1 MNPLLLI
8 LSTALVVAQFALPR
22 RFAFVPL
29 LIAACHTPYYATL
42 GGQFSAVRLVLLA
55 GLMRAAF
62 TGFID
67 WHPRKP
73 LDLLL
78 AVWSAIALLSAFG
91 HESGNPFT
99 YRAGLV
105 LNVFG
110 TYLYGRAYLRDSED
124 FVQLI
129 RAAAIVLIPLAVFLT
144 LEAVTGANSYSAVG
158 SRFSFAITRDDQ
170 NRAMGPFGTP
180 ILAGTIGAVCF
191 PLFVALWRNYRR
203 TAFLGIASSFAIIS
217 ASASSGPIGTFLLG
231 TGALF
236 LWRWRTSLG
245 KVKLAVV
252 ALVVL
257 IQLFRERSVFYLIA
271 LIDFVGGSTGWHR
284 SRLLESSIEHLGE
297 WWFMGTDY
305 TRHWMPYG
313 LASVPEHCDLTSYYV
328 HLGVIGGLPLTLALI
343 AILARSFGLLG
354 RRMRELRASDAPY
367 ELLLWCAGCTLFAH
381 TITFFTIS
389 YFDQLYVFF
398 YLLIAAVP
406 CLVRRPASEAR
417 TTLLTPPEA
426 LFREPAMPVLNSR

>member
-1 MNPLLLI
+1 MNGLLLI
-8 LSTALVVAQFALPR
+8 FSVALVIAQFMLPR
-22 RFAFVPL
+22 RYAFVPL
-29 LIAACHTPYYATL
+29 LIAACHTPYYATI

-55 GLMRAAF
+55 GLFRAVF
-62 TGFID
+62 TGLID
-67 WHPRKP
+67 WNPRKP
-73 LDLLL
+73 LDLAM
-78 AVWSAIALLSAFG
+78 AVWSAIALLSALG

-110 TYLYGRAYLRDSED
+110 TYLYGRSYLREHAD

-129 RAAAIVLIPLAVFLT
+129 RAAALVLIPLAAFLT
-144 LEAVTGANSYSAVG
+144 LEAVTGANSYSAIG

-180 ILAGTIGAVCF
+180 ILAGTIGAICF
-191 PLFVALWRNYRR
+191 PLFIALWRDYRR
-203 TAFLGIASSFAIIS
+203 TAFLGIVASFAIIS

-245 KVKLAVV
+245 KVKLA
-252 ALVVL
+252 AIGLIVL

-313 LASVPEHCDLTSYYV
+313 LPSVPEHCDLTSYYV
-328 HLGVIGGLPLTLALI
+328 HLGVIGGLPLTLTLI
-343 AILARSFGLLG
+343 AIISRSFGLLG
-354 RRMRELRASDAPY
+354 RRMREMRTTDSPE

-381 TITFFTIS
+381 AVTFFTIS

-406 CLVRRPASEAR
+406 CLVRRPAAAAV
-417 TTLLTPPEA
+417 TPLPSSPPVV
-426 LFREPAMPVLNSR
+426 FHEPAVPVFNIR

>member
-1 MNPLLLI
+1 MNGPLLV
-8 LSTALVVAQFALPR
+8 LSLLLVFAQFALPR
-22 RFAFVPL
+22 RLAFVPL
-29 LIAACHTPYYATL
+29 LIAACHTPYYATI

-55 GLMRAAF
+55 GLIRATC
-62 TGFID
+62 TGLLD

-73 LDLLL
+73 LDLLM
-78 AVWSAIALLSAFG
+78 AVWSGIALLSALG
-91 HESGNPFT
+91 HETGNPLT

-105 LNVFG
+105 LNVLG
-110 TYLYGRAYLRDSED
+110 TFLYGRAYLREHAD

-129 RAAAIVLIPLAVFLT
+129 RATAIVLIPLAAFLT
-144 LEAVTGANSYSAVG
+144 LEAATGANSYAAIG

-191 PLFVALWRNYRR
+191 PLFVALWHQYRR
-203 TAFLGIASSFAIIS
+203 TAFLGIVSSFAIIS

-245 KVKLAVV
+245 KVKLA
-252 ALVVL
+252 ALALIAV
-257 IQLFRERSVFYLIA
+257 IQLFRERSVLYLIA
-271 LIDFVGGSTGWHR
+271 IIDFVGGSTGWHR
-284 SRLLESSIEHLGE
+284 SRLLESSLEHLEE

-313 LASVPEHCDLTSYYV
+313 LPSVPEHCDLTSYYV
-328 HLGVIGGLPLTLALI
+328 HLGVIGGLPLTLTLI
-343 AILARSFGLLG
+343 ALVFRSFNLLG
-354 RRMRELRASDAPY
+354 RRIRAMRAVDAPE

-381 TITFFTIS
+381 AITFFTIS

-398 YLLIAAVP
+398 YLLLAAVP
-406 CLVRRPASEAR
+406 CLMRPTAAEIRS
-417 TTLLTPPEA
+417 TPPPPAPVEMPAPA
-426 LFREPAMPVLNSR
+426 LPVFNLR

>member
-1 MNPLLLI
+1 MNGPLLL
-8 LSTALVVAQFALPR
+8 LTLALVFAQFALPR

-29 LIAACHTPYYATL
+29 LIAACHTPYYATI

-55 GLMRAAF
+55 GLFRAFF
-62 TGFID
+62 TGLID

-73 LDLLL
+73 LDLLM
-78 AVWSAIALLSAFG
+78 AAWSAIALLSSLG
-91 HESGNPFT
+91 HETGNPFT

-110 TYLYGRAYLRDSED
+110 TYLYGRCYLREPAD

-129 RAAAIVLIPLAVFLT
+129 RATAIVLIPLAAFLT
-144 LEAVTGANSYSAVG
+144 LEAVTGANSYSAIG

-191 PLFVALWRNYRR
+191 PLFVAIWRNHRR
-203 TAFLGIASSFAIIS
+203 TALLGIISSFAIIS

-231 TGALF
+231 SGALF

-245 KVKLAVV
+245 KVKLA
-252 ALVVL
+252 AIAFLVV
-257 IQLFRERSVFYLIA
+257 IQLFRERSVLYLISI
-271 LIDFVGGSTGWHR
+271 IDFVGGSTGWHR
-284 SRLLESSIEHLGE
+284 SRLLESAFEHLDE
-297 WWFMGTDY
+297 WWFMGTDF

-313 LASVPEHCDLTSYYV
+313 LPSVPEHCDLTSYYV
-328 HLGVIGGLPLTLALI
+328 HLGVIGGLPLTLTLI
-343 AILARSFGLLG
+343 GILTRSFGLLG
-354 RRMRELRASDAPY
+354 RRMRQMRQTDDTN
-367 ELLLWCAGCTLFAH
+367 ELLLWCAGCTFFAH

-398 YLLIAAVP
+398 YLLVAAIP
-406 CLVRRPASEAR
+406 CLVKRAPAEKPVI
-417 TTLLTPPEA
+417 LTPSPSLFQETA
-426 LFREPAMPVLNSR
+426 LPVLNSR

>member
-1 MNPLLLI
+1 MNALLLI
-8 LSTALVVAQFALPR
+8 FSFALVIAQFALPR
-22 RFAFVPL
+22 RYAFLPL
-29 LIAACHTPYYATL
+29 LVAACHTPYYATI

-55 GLMRAAF
+55 GLIRAGAS
-62 TGFID
+62 GLID
-67 WHPRKP
+67 WNPRKP
-73 LDLLL
+73 LDLVM
-78 AVWSAIALLSAFG
+78 AIWSLIALLSALG

-110 TYLYGRAYLRDSED
+110 TYLYGRSYLREPGD
-124 FVQLI
+124 FIQLA
-129 RAAAIVLIPLAVFLT
+129 RLAAIVLIPLAAFLT
-144 LEAVTGANSYSAVG
+144 LEAITGANSYSGIG

-180 ILAGTIGAVCF
+180 ILAGTVGAVCF
-191 PLFVALWRNYRR
+191 PLFVALWRDYRR
-203 TAFLGIASSFAIIS
+203 TAFLGMVAAFAIIG

-231 TGALF
+231 AGALF
-236 LWRWRTSLG
+236 LWRWRASLG
-245 KVKLAVV
+245 KVKLAAVAFVV
-252 ALVVL
+252 F
-257 IQLFRERSVFYLIA
+257 IQFFRERSVWYLIA

-284 SRLLESSIEHLGE
+284 SRLLESSIEHLDE
-297 WWFMGTDY
+297 WWFMGTDF

-313 LASVPEHCDLTSYYV
+313 LPSVPEHCDLTSYYV
-328 HLGVIGGLPLTLALI
+328 HLGVIGGLPLTLTLI
-343 AILARSFGLLG
+343 AIISRAFSLLG
-354 RRMRELRASDAPY
+354 RRMRQMRVTDSPD

-406 CLVRRPASEAR
+406 CLVRRSASEAKLE
-417 TTLLTPPEA
+417 TTPVPVTVLPQSA
-426 LFREPAMPVLNSR
+426 LPVLEIR